1 MKSDCRTVAQT
12 HLLTRSKAHDK
23 CGHFD
28 VRLRSIRLRSHYPA
42 DLSGLMCG
50 MIATSHIENRAVAQ
64 MGMMPTEEPSSEIVC
79 LVDDDPLVLTS
90 TGLLLASD
98 GFAVRRFSKGE
109 DFIAYVASH
118 DVPLVVLDIWME
130 EMTGFEVLARLYAIS
145 PQTHVIAIT
154 GHEDTAA
161 RILAMQIGTVAFLIK
176 PFDDEQ
182 FLEAVHRALSHPH
195 LRNKTAA
202 ADGAFCLQK

>member
-1 MKSDCRTVAQT
+1 
-12 HLLTRSKAHDK
+12 
-23 CGHFD
+23 
-28 VRLRSIRLRSHYPA
+28 
-42 DLSGLMCG
+42 MCG
-50 MIATSHIENRAVAQ
+50 MIAMSHIENRAVAQ

-79 LVDDDPLVLTS
+79 LVDDDPLVLRS

-98 GFAVRRFSKGE
+98 GFAVRRFNKGE
-109 DFIAYVASH
+109 DFITYVASH

-130 EMTGFEVLARLYAIS
+130 EMTGFEVLARLCAIS
-145 PQTHVIAIT
+145 PRTHAIVIT
-154 GHEDTAA
+154 GHEDIAA

-182 FLEAVHRALSHPH
+182 FLEVVHRALSHPD

-202 ADGAFCLQK
+202 GAGANTVHG